1 VANGA
6 LINMIMASRIL
17 YGMSRE
23 RILPSAFARTAEQR
37 QTPWFAIVFTTVLA
51 AVAIATGDT
60 ESLAGATVTLLLFAF
75 ILVNVSVLVLR
86 RERVEHD
93 HFRAPSA
100 LPVLG
105 VLVSVGLL
113 TQQEGADYVRAGA
126 FLLIGFVL
134 WLFNRRAK
142 GVDPD
147 GAADPQRP
155 PAAD

>member
-1 VANGA
+1 
-6 LINMIMASRIL
+6 MIMASRIL

-23 RILPSAFARTAEQR
+23 RILPTIFGRTAEAR
-37 QTPWFAIVFTTVLA
+37 QTPWFAIVFTAVLA
-51 AVAIATGDT
+51 MIAIATGDT

-75 ILVNVSVLVLR
+75 ILVNASVLVLR

-105 VLVSVGLL
+105 VIVSLGLL
-113 TQQEGADYVRAGA
+113 TQQEGEDFVRAGA

-134 WLFNRRAK
+134 WLFNRQAK
-142 GVDPD
+142 GVDPA
-147 GAADPQRP
+147 GAGTPERSSAAD
-155 PAAD
+155 